1 VNVAVTGGN
10 AHQQKLIQH
19 AVDLTNQRH
28 LRIKR
33 WDHTWEVSVLPPDQ
47 VDTTAHDKFNTFMVT
62 LGTSDAPT
70 HIRNDMP
77 FSGQGPFSGDLFFIE
92 SVVHELG
99 HHLFQFI
106 PTENQAQIVHM
117 FGAKSGLEFAAV
129 DRSWYDRPV
138 EGMAE
143 TFKDSFL
150 AAQNRVY
157 YNRTHEKLDIHE
169 YPAFRALW
177 DPEEEI
183 QAT

>member
-1 VNVAVTGGN
+1 MEVAITGGN
-10 AHQQKLIQH
+10 THQRKLIQH
-19 AVDLTNQRH
+19 AVDLTNERH

-33 WDHTWEVSVLPPDQ
+33 WDHTWQVSVLPPNQ
-47 VDTTAHDKFNTFMVT
+47 VDTTPHDNFRTFMVT
-62 LGTSDAPT
+62 LGTADAPT

-77 FSGQGPFSGDLFFIE
+77 FRGQGPFAGDLFFME

-106 PTENQAQIVHM
+106 PEENQARLVSM
-117 FGAKSGLEFAAV
+117 FGAKSGLEFMAINKA
-129 DRSWYDRPV
+129 WEDRPV

-150 AAQNRVY
+150 AAIHRVY
-157 YNRTHEKLDIHE
+157 FNRTHEKLDMHV

-183 QAT
+183 IIS